1 MNKTISSIAAV
12 ACFVFGTTFVYADND
27 ANHGKTHHK
36 WMKEMF
42 AAMDTNAD
50 GMISTEEFNDFH
62 AKRFKEFDAN
72 GDGKISLEE
81 MKAGHKKMHA
91 AKQKKMD
98 DMKPA
103 KIDDMK

>member
-1 MNKTISSIAAV
+1 MNKTISSFAAV

-50 GMISTEEFNDFH
+50 GMISAEEFNDFH
-62 AKRFKEFDAN
+62 AKRFKEFDTN
-72 GDGKISLEE
+72 GDGRISLEE

-103 KIDDMK
+103 KMDDMK

>member
-1 MNKTISSIAAV
+1 MNKTISSFAAV

-50 GMISTEEFNDFH
+50 GMISAEEFNDFH
-62 AKRFKEFDAN
+62 AKRFKEFDTN

-103 KIDDMK
+103 NMGDMK

>member
-1 MNKTISSIAAV
+1 MNKTISYFAAV
-12 ACFVFGTTFVYADND
+12 VCFVFGATFVYADND

-42 AAMDTNAD
+42 AAMDTNVD
-50 GMISTEEFNDFH
+50 GMISAEEFNDFH
-62 AKRFKEFDAN
+62 AKKFKEFDTN

-91 AKQKKMD
+91 AKHKKMD

-103 KIDDMK
+103 KMDDMK

>member
-1 MNKTISSIAAV
+1 MNKTIGSFAAV

-42 AAMDTNAD
+42 AAMDTNVD
-50 GMISTEEFNDFH
+50 GMISAEEFNDFH
-62 AKRFKEFDAN
+62 AKKFKEFDTN

-103 KIDDMK
+103 NMGDMK

>member
-1 MNKTISSIAAV
+1 MNKTISSFAAV

-42 AAMDTNAD
+42 AAIDTNAD
-50 GMISTEEFNDFH
+50 GMISAEEFNDFH
-62 AKRFKEFDAN
+62 AKRFKEFDTN

-103 KIDDMK
+103 KMDDMK